1 MTALCKCSMLYV
13 NERLP
18 GSTPYL
24 ELFAEYCCLNL
35 NEISSLLC
43 LRDSLK
49 DNSSYLQ
56 LIHQNITVNI
66 NTVKILS
73 LQNFSSKNVF

>member
-1 MTALCKCSMLYV
+1 MLCYLSLHH
-13 NERLP
+13 ERLP

-24 ELFAEYCCLNL
+24 EVFAEHCCLNL

-49 DNSSYLQ
+49 YNSSYLQ

-73 LQNFSSKNVF
+73 QQNFSSKNVF